1 MGLLDHTPRG
11 GFANARVGTRRPVP
25 SAFAPDARAT
35 PSSGNRSVK
44 VLLFLSR
51 SIDRLNE
58 KVGQFVYWLIL
69 AAVLI
74 SAGNAVARK
83 LFNLSS
89 NAFLE
94 VQWYLFAAVFLL
106 GAGYTLLR
114 NEHVRIDVLSQRW
127 SARTRAWIDIVGAV
141 FFLLPINALIL
152 WLSWPMLMESFV
164 RQEVSVN
171 AGGLLRWPVKLLIPI
186 GFFLLCLQGLS
197 ELVKRIAFLRG
208 RAPDPGA
215 KGSAHGVET
224 LALERPP
231 IDRPS

>member
-1 MGLLDHTPRG
+1 M
-11 GFANARVGTRRPVP
+11 
-25 SAFAPDARAT
+25 
-35 PSSGNRSVK
+35 K

-127 SARTRAWIDIVGAV
+127 SPRTRARIDIVGAV

-152 WLSWPMLMESFV
+152 WLSWPMLMESFA

-171 AGGLLRWPVKLLIPI
+171 AGGLLRWPVKLLIPV

-197 ELVKRIAFLRG
+197 ELVKRIAFLQG

-215 KGSAHGVET
+215 KGNAHGVET